1 MGMDSRTKMEKE
13 IEQLIAEISILEQ
26 TAESIRQ
33 RLTITEATYN
43 EYRQTYD
50 TLNSLKN
57 EKPNVEALVAIG
69 SGSYIKCIIVDV
81 ENVLLNIGSNVYVEK
96 KVDDAMKIVEER
108 ANNILKLRDSLQ
120 QQLVNVATR
129 LEEARRRLAELSRSM
144 EGGRAA

>member
-26 TAESIRQ
+26 TVESIRQ